1 MLISAPYG
9 NDASSVA
16 TLLGQHGYHTAIC
29 PALEDVAE
37 AIDGEAGVILVTE
50 EALRADLGP
59 LHRALEAQPAWSDI
73 PFVLLTGRQAGRA
86 MGHETLRRR
95 LPDSALNVVLLERPL
110 SAESLTSAIASA
122 MRARQ
127 KQFEIRDQLSELA
140 KERTQLS
147 TLLDALPVGIA
158 FINSDG
164 ATRLANPEFLRFLPT
179 GITPSRLAD
188 GEMRWE
194 GYEEDGSRIRRD
206 RFVTPR
212 ALSGE
217 SIQGIE
223 FLHHP
228 AGGDSVWTRVSG
240 IPLRDGSGHVTGA
253 ISVIV
258 DIDDQKRG
266 QAALADAAQK
276 LEALVAERTAELTD
290 ALARLEAEAEERARA
305 EEALR
310 QSHKMEAVGQL
321 TGGIAHDF
329 NNMLTGVTGA
339 IDVLRRRIATGR
351 LDDLERFMDA
361 ASNSAQRAAGLTS
374 RLLAFSR
381 RQSLDSR
388 ATDINM
394 LIASLEDLLRR
405 TMSERIVVSTSLAD
419 NLPAA
424 IVDMNQLE
432 SAVLNLAI
440 NARDAM
446 PDGGTVHVETGFAHL
461 DHGACAS
468 QPDLEPGDYV
478 TVTVSDTGIGMDAAT
493 LGKVFEPF
501 FTTKPIGQGTG
512 LGLSMVYG
520 FVNQSKGCVTIE
532 SKEGE
537 GTAVSIFLPVAGS
550 AATSEEAAPAA
561 VHYGDGETVLLV
573 EDDASV
579 RMLVSDVLGELGYKA
594 VEAAEPY
601 AAIRLLESGARFDLM
616 ITDVGLPSMNGR
628 QLADIA
634 RQHLPNLPVLF
645 ITAYAQ
651 NAETRTDFFG
661 CQYANDR
668 KTVSD
673 AGAGGQDRRDAQ
685 VRLGK
690 CANAHQLS
698 AFRALFPE
706 AVSALTAR
714 SSQLAARL
722 QCVSS
727 RLFSR
732 SSALAGTCR
741 SRTSITFEPELLDLG
756 QSGRACVEVG

>member
-9 NDASSVA
+9 NDASSVGS
-16 TLLGQHGYHTAIC
+16 LLEQHGYHTAIC
-29 PALEDVAE
+29 PALEDIAE
-37 AIDGEAGVILVTE
+37 AIDTEAGVILLTE

-59 LHRALEAQPAWSDI
+59 LHRVLEAQPAWSDI
-73 PFVLLTGRQAGRA
+73 PFVLLTGRQIGRES
-86 MGHETLRRR
+86 GHENLRRR

-127 KQFEIRDQLSELA
+127 KQFEIRDQLTELA
-140 KERTQLS
+140 NERTQLS

-158 FINSDG
+158 FINTAG
-164 ATRLANPEFLRFLPT
+164 ATRLANPEFRRFLPT
-179 GITPSRLAD
+179 AETPSRLPD

-194 GYEEDGSRIRRD
+194 GYEEDGSRILRD
-206 RFVTPR
+206 RFVAPR

-217 SIQGIE
+217 SIYGIE

-240 IPLRDGSGHVTGA
+240 IPLRDGAGRVTGA

-361 ASNSAQRAAGLTS
+361 ASNSAQRAAGLTA

-388 ATDINM
+388 ATDINA
-394 LIASLEDLLRR
+394 LIASLEELLCR
-405 TMSERIVVSTSLAD
+405 TMSEQIVVTTSLAD
-419 NLPAA
+419 DLPAA
-424 IVDMNQLE
+424 VVDMNQLE

-446 PDGGTVHVETGFAHL
+446 PDGGTLHVETGFAQL
-461 DHGACAS
+461 DDGACTS
-468 QPDLEPGDYV
+468 QPDLAPGDYV
-478 TVTVSDTGIGMDAAT
+478 TVTVSDTGTGMDAAT

-520 FVNQSKGCVTIE
+520 FVSQSRGCVKIE

-550 AATSEEAAPAA
+550 AADSEELVPAA
-561 VHYGDGETVLLV
+561 VHHGDGETVLLV

-616 ITDVGLPSMNGR
+616 ITDVGLPGMNGR

-634 RQHLPNLPVLF
+634 RQHLPDLPILF

-651 NAETRTDFFG
+651 NAETRADFLG
-661 CQYANDR
+661 ANMQMIA
-668 KTVSD
+668 KPF
-673 AGAGGQDRRDAQ
+673 QMQ
-685 VRLGK
+685 M
-690 CANAHQLS
+690 
-698 AFRALFPE
+698 
-706 AVSALTAR
+706 
-714 SSQLAARL
+714 LASKIDDML
-722 QCVSS
+722 K
-727 RLFSR
+727 
-732 SSALAGTCR
+732 
-741 SRTSITFEPELLDLG
+741 
-756 QSGRACVEVG
+756 

>member
-1 MLISAPYG
+1 MHRSAAEGHRVLISAPYG
-9 NDASSVA
+9 NDATSVA
-16 TLLGQHGYHTAIC
+16 SLLNQHGYHTAIC
-29 PALEDVAE
+29 PALEDIAD
-37 AIDGEAGVILVTE
+37 AIDADAGVILVTE

-73 PFVLLTGRQAGRA
+73 PFVLLTGRQGGRA
-86 MGHETLRRR
+86 MGQETLRRR

-127 KQFEIRDQLSELA
+127 KQFEIRDQLSDLTS
-140 KERTQLS
+140 ERTQLS

-158 FINSDG
+158 FINPDG
-164 ATRLANPEFLRFLPT
+164 ATRLANPEYLRFLPT
-179 GITPSRLAD
+179 GVTPSRLAD

-194 GYEEDGSRIRRD
+194 GYNPDGTRIGRD

-217 SIQGIE
+217 TIQGIE

-228 AGGDSVWTRVSG
+228 AGGDSIWTRVSG
-240 IPLRDGSGHVTGA
+240 IPLRDGAGRVTGA

-266 QAALADAAQK
+266 QAALAEAAQK
-276 LEALVAERTAELTD
+276 LEVLVAERTAELTD
-290 ALARLEAEAEERARA
+290 ALARLEAEAEERVRA

-310 QSHKMEAVGQL
+310 QSQKMEAVGQL

-329 NNMLTGVTGA
+329 NNMLTGITGA

-361 ASNSAQRAAGLTS
+361 ASNSAQRAAGLTA

-381 RQSLDSR
+381 RQSLDSTP
-388 ATDINM
+388 TDINT
-394 LIASLEDLLRR
+394 LVLSLEDLIRS
-405 TMSERIVVSTSLAD
+405 TMREQITVSTILAD
-419 NLPAA
+419 DLPAA
-424 IVDMNQLE
+424 VVDRNQLE
-432 SAVLNLAI
+432 NAVLNLAI

-446 PDGGTVHVETGFAHL
+446 PEGGTLLVETGFAQL
-461 DHGACAS
+461 ADGDCAS
-468 QPDLEPGDYV
+468 QPDIAPGDYI

-520 FVNQSKGCVTIE
+520 FVNQSKGCVKIHSE
-532 SKEGE
+532 EGK

-550 AATSEEAAPAA
+550 AAEPEIDAPAA
-561 VHYGDGETVLLV
+561 VHHGDGETVLLV

-579 RMLVSDVLGELGYKA
+579 RLLVCDVLGELGYKA

-634 RQHLPNLPVLF
+634 RQHLPDLPILF

-651 NAETRTDFFG
+651 NAETRADFLG
-661 CQYANDR
+661 ANMQMIA
-668 KTVSD
+668 KPF
-673 AGAGGQDRRDAQ
+673 QMQ
-685 VRLGK
+685 M
-690 CANAHQLS
+690 
-698 AFRALFPE
+698 
-706 AVSALTAR
+706 
-714 SSQLAARL
+714 LASKIDEML
-722 QCVSS
+722 K
-727 RLFSR
+727 
-732 SSALAGTCR
+732 
-741 SRTSITFEPELLDLG
+741 
-756 QSGRACVEVG
+756 

>member
-651 NAETRTDFFG
+651 NAETRTDF
-661 CQYANDR
+661 
-668 KTVSD
+668 
-673 AGAGGQDRRDAQ
+673 
-685 VRLGK
+685 LG
-690 CANAHQLS
+690 ANAQMI
-698 AFRALFPE
+698 AKPFQIQA
-706 AVSALTAR
+706 
-714 SSQLAARL
+714 LAAKIDEML
-722 QCVSS
+722 K
-727 RLFSR
+727 
-732 SSALAGTCR
+732 
-741 SRTSITFEPELLDLG
+741 
-756 QSGRACVEVG
+756 